1 MRLPD
6 DTSAPEPTSAPADDT
21 PPLGQTLQGGGR
33 PATAAGGKMSDLYSG
48 WNDWINKPNNR
59 AALMQ
64 FGIAMLQPVGFGES
78 GVSHFV
84 NAVGAAGEAHRRVT
98 TNEQADT
105 KASTEA
111 ELKESRANAATVTAN
126 AAEQR
131 AYNAGETQR
140 LRQERDQ
147 TSATARALQA
157 QAAARAKYDTYVGSV
172 SKRNTDP
179 LRDPKAPIEPTMP
192 YNEWIRT
199 PEGRES
205 LLPATG
211 APPADETGTSPPPGA
226 TTSAPSVDPSRSWDT
241 VSKDP
246 RVVAAT
252 PQVRAAL
259 AGASPEKIAAI
270 KQKVIEL
277 VSPHVDPSEMP
288 KVLRHFGLP

>member
-1 MRLPD
+1 MRLDDGTDAP
-6 DTSAPEPTSAPADDT
+6 DTSTPDV
-21 PPLGQTLQGGGR
+21 PPLGKTLAPTPAPR
-33 PATAAGGKMSDLYSG
+33 PATASPGANMSDLYSG

-78 GVSHFV
+78 AVGHFA

-111 ELKESRANAATVTAN
+111 ELRESRANAATTTAN

-131 AYNAGETQR
+131 AYTASELARTR
-140 LRQERDQ
+140 TERDA

-157 QAAARAKYDTYVGSV
+157 QAAARAKYDQYIKQV
-172 SKRNTDP
+172 SARNTDP
-179 LRDPKAPIEPTMP
+179 LRDPGAAIEPTMP
-192 YNEWIRT
+192 YSEWIRT

-205 LLPATG
+205 LIPAAG
-211 APPADETGTSPPPGA
+211 APPADTTGTVPPAGS
-226 TTSAPSVDPSRSWDT
+226 TSAVDPSRSWDT

-259 AGASPEKIAAI
+259 AGASPEKIAQI

-277 VSPHVDPSEMP
+277 ISPHVDPSEMP
-288 KVLRHFGLP
+288 KVMRHFGLP